1 MKLDYTIVYA
11 QSPDMNGTFNELR
24 ELVGEMMQD
33 GYTLQG
39 GVSIAVTKSGMFCA
53 TQTMIKEREDDAAG

>member
-11 QSPDMNGTFNELR
+11 QSPNMNGTFNELR
-24 ELVGEMMQD
+24 EMVGEMMQD

-39 GVSIAVTKSGMFCA
+39 GVSITVTKSGMFCA
-53 TQTMIKEREDDAAG
+53 VQTMIREREEND